1 VNQPR
6 LSGGITDTPIA
17 LDRGRAAY
25 ADRRWRDA
33 FDQLTESDRESELGP
48 ADLVRLATA
57 ASLIGRHS
65 EGIDLLAR
73 AQAEYLRLGDVPSAA
88 WSAGWLAMRLG
99 HLGEP
104 ARSSGWFARAQRLVQ
119 QNGEPCPAEG
129 LLLVPAALTVL
140 RGGDADA
147 AEKIFRQVTGFGER
161 FADPDLTAM
170 GQLGQGQA
178 RIMLGRTAEGLA
190 LLDEAMV
197 AVTAGEISPLPSG
210 IIYCAVIEGCNLAF
224 DLHRAQEWTAALD
237 HWCEAQPDMVPFS
250 GQCQRHRGELFCLH
264 GAWSDALVSAQKAE
278 QRFLAGDR
286 DAVYGAYY
294 ARGEVQRLRGE
305 FDAAEQSYR
314 QADQSGVELQPGLA
328 LLRLAQGK
336 PSAAQSLIRRALE
349 DADPPT
355 RRGLLAASVEIE
367 LAAGDVAGAR
377 TSAAELLTLA
387 RETSM
392 PMAEAMAGQA
402 EGAVLLGE
410 GDPAGAVTRLR
421 RAWRIWQEL
430 DAPYEAARCRVLS
443 GRACRELGDED
454 SALMEFEAARAVFL
468 ELGARPAVDALN
480 SLSGQHRGESNR
492 AVTPRELEV
501 LRLVAAG
508 KSNRVIAAEL
518 YLSEKTVARHVS
530 NIFTKLGLSSRS
542 AATAYAYQNGLV

>member
-1 VNQPR
+1 VNQPP
-6 LSGGITDTPIA
+6 LSGGITDTPTA

-25 ADRRWRDA
+25 EDRRWGDA
-33 FDQLTESDRESELGP
+33 FEQLTESDRDSQLEP

-73 AQAEYLRLGDVPSAA
+73 AQAEYLRLGDIPSAA
-88 WSAGWLAMRLG
+88 LSAGWLAMRLG
-99 HLGEP
+99 HVGEQ

-119 QNGEPCPAEG
+119 QNGGPCPAEG
-129 LLLVPAALTVL
+129 LLLVPAARAVL
-140 RGGDADA
+140 RDGDAGA
-147 AEKIFRQVTGFGER
+147 AEKIFGQVTAFGER

-178 RIMLGRTAEGLA
+178 RIVLGRTAEGLA

-210 IIYCAVIEGCNLAF
+210 IIYCAVIEGCDLAF

-264 GAWSDALVSAQKAE
+264 GAWSDALVAAQKAE

-314 QADQSGVELQPGLA
+314 QADQSGVEPQPGLA

-349 DADPPT
+349 DANAST
-355 RRGLLAASVEIE
+355 RRRLLPASVEIE
-367 LAAGDVAGAR
+367 LAMGDVAAAR
-377 TSAAELLTLA
+377 TAATALIRVA

-392 PMAEAMAGQA
+392 PMAEAMASQA
-402 EGAVLLGE
+402 EGAVLLAD
-410 GDPAGAVTRLR
+410 GDPAGALTRLR
-421 RAWRIWQEL
+421 RAWRIWHEL

-468 ELGARPAVDALN
+468 DLGARPAVDAVS
-480 SLSGQHRGESNR
+480 SLSGQHRSESDH
-492 AVTPRELEV
+492 ALTPRELEV

-518 YLSEKTVARHVS
+518 YLSEKTIARHVS
-530 NIFTKLGLSSRS
+530 NIFTKLDLSSRS